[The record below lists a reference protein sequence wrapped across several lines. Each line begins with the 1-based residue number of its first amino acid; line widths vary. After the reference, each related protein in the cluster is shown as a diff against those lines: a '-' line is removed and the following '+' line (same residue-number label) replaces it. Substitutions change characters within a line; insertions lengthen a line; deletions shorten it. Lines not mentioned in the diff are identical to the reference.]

1 MLRPGLPD
9 AASTPQLPP
18 PGRDGRPRHDR
29 DGERGGGEDEQ
40 EQRHRLHVER
50 LHDGDGDALGRPRL
64 GEVELGHGNLSK
76 PLLPRAQMRGSSSRV
91 WGCRTPSVT
100 IIVVSLARTRDSL
113 GNWSMSPLAA
123 KGPSGR
129 PAIILS

>member
-1 MLRPGLPD
+1 MRPISDGSYLPTTSNVKTLLD
-9 AASTPQLPP
+9 KGPASGVCVYSSRSRSRYAVSAKAT
-18 PGRDGRPRHDR
+18 
-29 DGERGGGEDEQ
+29 
-40 EQRHRLHVER
+40 
-50 LHDGDGDALGRPRL
+50 
-64 GEVELGHGNLSK
+64 GNLSK